1 MSMKTKTLDIK
12 DNSSYIC
19 TGKMDW
25 GIPVLTVL
33 LSIMEIVASINF
45 SDVDND
51 IYVKRQIVLLIFGG
65 MFMLIFSHISYRFYV
80 KKVKMVSAVLFVI
93 LLIRY
98 ILNID
103 SLYMYSLDWL
113 EVGPFDIYI
122 PSILLALGCF
132 ALATVGEARKTAD
145 ILDIRRKISLNVV
158 IIGVAL
164 FFCGSWKYLLIYLVM
179 TVLIISIRFP
189 KGFMILIALTL
200 GFIIFAGLYYYFLTN
215 NLDLLHNIAYSSR
228 IIEFLDPFKTS
239 FDDFAGIELANS
251 LYMIYYG
258 GLFGQGIGGGNGVLG
273 SNVDTYFLVS
283 KLIQDMGLLG
293 LLCFILLFVA
303 LSWRII
309 LTIIKASD
317 QIGFYLGV
325 SILLVFLAR
334 FLGSMMVN
342 LNLIP
347 FVGISLP
354 FCGTESLPILIDYL
368 LVGVVLNI
376 SRHRI
381 EKAEI

>member
-1 MSMKTKTLDIK
+1 MRMKTKTFDIK
-12 DNSSYIC
+12 DNSSYVC

-33 LSIMEIVASINF
+33 LSIMEILASINF
-45 SDVDND
+45 LDINND
-51 IYVKRQIVLLIFGG
+51 IYIKRQIVLLIIGG
-65 MFMLIFSHISYRFYV
+65 MFMLIFSHISYRFYI
-80 KKVKMVSAVLFVI
+80 KKVQVVSAVLCLI
-93 LLIRY
+93 LAFRDALD
-98 ILNID
+98 ID
-103 SLYMYSLDWL
+103 LPYVSEWL
-113 EVGPFDIYI
+113 EGDSFHTYI

-132 ALATVGEARKTAD
+132 SLATVGEARKTAD
-145 ILDIRRKISLNVV
+145 ILDIRREIASNVV
-158 IIGVAL
+158 IIVIGS

-189 KGFMILIALTL
+189 KGFMILIAVAVF
-200 GFIIFAGLYYYFLTN
+200 FIIFAGVYYYFLMN
-215 NLDLLHNIAYSSR
+215 NLDWRHDIVRSR
-228 IIEFLDPFKTS
+228 IIEFLDPFN
-239 FDDFAGIELANS
+239 DFAGIELANS
-251 LYMIYYG
+251 LYMIYCG

-273 SNVDTYFLVS
+273 SHTDIYFLVS

-293 LLCFILLFVA
+293 LLCFILLFAA

-325 SILLVFLAR
+325 SILLVLLAR

-354 FCGTESLPILIDYL
+354 FCGTGSLPILIDYV

>member
-65 MFMLIFSHISYRFYV
+65 LFMLIFSHISYRFYV

-132 ALATVGEARKTAD
+132 ALATVGDARKTAD

-228 IIEFLDPFKTS
+228 IIEFLDPFNV
-239 FDDFAGIELANS
+239 FAGIELANS
-251 LYMIYYG
+251 LYMIYCG

-273 SNVDTYFLVS
+273 SHTDIYFLVS

-293 LLCFILLFVA
+293 LLCFILLFAA

-325 SILLVFLAR
+325 SILLVLLAR

-354 FCGTESLPILIDYL
+354 FCGTGSLPILIDYV

>member
-25 GIPVLTVL
+25 GIPVLTVI
-33 LSIMEIVASINF
+33 LSIMEIVSSINF

-51 IYVKRQIVLLIFGG
+51 IYIKRQIVLLIFGG

-80 KKVKMVSAVLFVI
+80 KKVQMVSAVLFVI

-103 SLYMYSLDWL
+103 SSYSLDWL

-122 PSILLALGCF
+122 PSILLTLGCF

-158 IIGVAL
+158 IIGAAL

-189 KGFMILIALTL
+189 KGFIILIALTL

-215 NLDLLHNIAYSSR
+215 NLDWRRNSR

-325 SILLVFLAR
+325 SILLVFFAR